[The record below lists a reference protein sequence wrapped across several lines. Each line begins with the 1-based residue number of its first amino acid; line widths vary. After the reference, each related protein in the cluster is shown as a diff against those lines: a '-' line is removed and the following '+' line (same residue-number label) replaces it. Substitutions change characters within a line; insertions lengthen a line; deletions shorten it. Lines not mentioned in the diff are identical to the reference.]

1 MKRLVENPSLREDL
15 GEKLYET
22 VKDTYSLKNVCNDRV
37 EFLKTINKKL
47 NYKLCIICLN
57 EFTKRT
63 VG

>member
-37 EFLKTINKKL
+37 EFLKTINK
-47 NYKLCIICLN
+47 N
-57 EFTKRT
+57 
-63 VG
+63 